1 MHSNRVNLA
10 AAAFLVILGIVSTG
24 IVASAYTSN
33 PQNKGP
39 ESPISLLVPASIG
52 SGALGTTTVAGSYS
66 APLGRSQ
73 PHYFLQEGKASNGT
87 LPSFSS
93 NDVTYHGGPT
103 MHISISYTIFWLPS
117 GKNFGQ
123 TSSNNSAYMSLI
135 NRFLNDT
142 SDTSY
147 YNILSQYPDNI
158 SGTPLDK
165 SILGGSYLDTI
176 PYPVDGTQANPL
188 HDSDIQTE
196 VTNAIKANNWV
207 PGPNKMFHV
216 FTGYGIESC
225 FDPTNFA
232 CTFTVYCAYH
242 DFFTKGSQSIIYS
255 NMPDFNGITGHCTP
269 RQRPF
274 PNSDSYADPEINI
287 LSHEL
292 FEAVSDPQLNAW
304 TDSFSNEIG
313 DKCAWNFGNV
323 NPDGSN
329 LLLNGHNYLVQ
340 LEWSNYGGCA
350 LSYGPSHEVMIA
362 PSPGSS
368 SIPSTDTLNITYTS
382 QGSRWWTTTSDSNGT
397 LTIGIDQST
406 PIAIT
411 NKATITSQ
419 TEKWCFDQNCT
430 DVSFDSGDAP
440 VTTYYYFDLLAQQVS
455 VSTANVPSSSL
466 DFATGTI
473 LADSLG
479 FPQRLSIHLTQTSQ
493 TIWVQRG
500 TTASVVSPTN
510 IGINTR
516 WVTRV
521 SAWTISA
528 AFQIPNPIVYYPQYL
543 TTFQYAVSGGGSYSP
558 PSVTYYDS
566 GLPKTTLVGTPVWAD
581 GAAAYDY
588 ESQLPG
594 STPYERWSTITPN
607 GILSAPG
614 TGIST
619 NYYHQFAVTVSYQV
633 IGDNAPTTPFLT
645 GNAYGLGV
653 PTGLSLQPS
662 NLWLDAGSTYSL
674 TNALPG
680 TGAQERWYAAISNS
694 GLVASPIILSPTYSH
709 QYFLTVSG
717 ALPGSAGQGWYDAGS
732 STFVTTPRVYE
743 LSSTSRIRLTAYSED
758 GGFPISLDTAVQD
771 VSIGFQMNS
780 PHTLLFSSRVQY
792 SLTNVLQA
800 GSIGS
805 MTSSA
810 TGDSWYDN
818 GTSVY
823 IVLYKNWDA
832 IGDAYTSVGTYTYV
846 FGVKDSSTAT
856 RQSLVSY
863 SVDNNPTS
871 IDRTG
876 SGSVDIP
883 VITMTTSHVLSDESI
898 TQYFISVQGA
908 SLSGSQTGDGWF
920 DTGSHFTI
928 QGAYTR
934 AYTASMP
941 YHVYGVPVGF
951 QIQANTTISSV
962 LWTSSSNTLS
972 FSANHVDAT
981 IYVPKGLDL
990 TPNKVSDDGTA
1001 VVFSYSSS
1009 NDLLSFKGSSGF
1021 QVSFSSTSSPSSVL
1035 SVIPDSVLY
1044 SIIIAIAV
1052 GVILTLGFVLMKR
1065 QPRKAPP

>member
-73 PHYFLQEGKASNGT
+73 PHYFLQEGKASTGT

-103 MHISISYTIFWLPS
+103 MHISISYTIFWLP
-117 GKNFGQ
+117 
-123 TSSNNSAYMSLI
+123 
-135 NRFLNDT
+135 R
-142 SDTSY
+142 
-147 YNILSQYPDNI
+147 
-158 SGTPLDK
+158 
-165 SILGGSYLDTI
+165 
-176 PYPVDGTQANPL
+176 
-188 HDSDIQTE
+188 
-196 VTNAIKANNWV
+196 
-207 PGPNKMFHV
+207 PNKMFHV

-255 NMPDFNGITGHCTP
+255 NMPDFNGVTGHCTP

-368 SIPSTDTLNITYTS
+368 SIPSTVTLNITYTS
-382 QGSRWWTTTSDSNGT
+382 QGSKWWTTTSDSNGT
-397 LTIGIDQST
+397 LTISTDQST

-419 TEKWCFDQNCT
+419 TEKWCFNQNCT

-473 LADSLG
+473 LPDSLG
-479 FPQRLSIHLTQTSQ
+479 FPQRLSIQLTQTSQ

-500 TTASVVSPTN
+500 TTASVASPTS

-521 SAWTISA
+521 STWTISA
-528 AFQIPNPIVYYPQYL
+528 AFQIPNPIVYTPQYL
-543 TTFQYAVSGGGSYSP
+543 TTFQYTVSGGGSYSP
-558 PSVTYYDS
+558 PSVTYYDA
-566 GLPKTTLVGTPVWAD
+566 GLPKTALAGSPVWAD

-588 ESQLPG
+588 QSQLPG
-594 STPYERWSTITPN
+594 STPYERWSTIAPN
-607 GILSAPG
+607 GIVSAPG
-614 TGIST
+614 AGIST
-619 NYYHQFAVTVSYQV
+619 NYYHQYAVTLSYQV
-633 IGDNAPTTPFLT
+633 IGGNAPTTPSLT

-662 NLWLDAGSTYSL
+662 TIWLDAGSTYSL

-694 GLVASPIILSPTYSH
+694 GLVSSPMILSPTYSH
-709 QYFLTVSG
+709 QYFLSVSG
-717 ALPGSAGQGWYDAGS
+717 DLPGSTGQGWYDAGS
-732 STFVTTPRVYE
+732 STLATTPRVYE
-743 LSSTSRIRLTAYSED
+743 SSSTSRIRLTAYSED
-758 GGFPISLDTAVQD
+758 GGSPISLDTAVQD

-780 PHTLLFSSRVQY
+780 PHTLLFSSTVQY
-792 SLTNVLQA
+792 SLTNVLQT

-810 TGDSWYDN
+810 KGDSWYDT
-818 GTSVY
+818 GTSIY

-832 IGDAYTSVGTYTYV
+832 IGN
-846 FGVKDSSTAT
+846 T

-863 SVDNNPTS
+863 SIDNIPTS
-871 IDRTG
+871 IDRTS

-883 VITMTTSHVLSDESI
+883 VIIMTTSHVLSDESI

-941 YHVYGVPVGF
+941 YHIYGVPVGF
-951 QIQANTTISSV
+951 QILANTTISSV
-962 LWTSSSNTLS
+962 LWTSSSNTLT
-972 FSANHVDAT
+972 FSANNVDAT

-1044 SIIIAIAV
+1044 PIIIAIAV